1 MKRVLLSAPLGLSTM
16 ETSWRSPARP
26 AARVF
31 VLSVRSLWV
40 LRYCVSLRLIRKASA
55 LKRLAAVQWTNCAG
69 GAHSLT
75 PSLVS
80 VGGSAPGSVLR
91 AVPAVEEGERSGLP
105 EAGPGRLPEGQRHQW
120 GHKTKSAVSFQF
132 FFLTSS
138 AHHGL
143 FFLFIISL
151 THHRVCSCPFWL
163 TYWATG
169 RFVLNLTFVCYTILK
184 YLFFFY
190 LHNHRQHFA
199 PHLTW
204 IIFSFAKK
212 MMLYFK
218 V

>member
-132 FFLTSS
+132 FFNFISPPWFILPLYYQPHTPQ
-138 AHHGL
+138 GL
-143 FFLFIISL
+143 FMSFL
-151 THHRVCSCPFWL
+151 THLLSNR
-163 TYWATG
+163 
-169 RFVLNLTFVCYTILK
+169 
-184 YLFFFY
+184 
-190 LHNHRQHFA
+190 
-199 PHLTW
+199 
-204 IIFSFAKK
+204 
-212 MMLYFK
+212 K
-218 V
+218 VRP